1 MTDRALTQNASSGKQ
16 VRRAGQREKR
26 AARQRALDTV
36 AVMASPEG
44 RRFVWWLLRRAGV
57 TQSVLRDGEA
67 RALYWAGRQD
77 MGHELLEHVIT
88 TDPDAYLLMQRE
100 AIDATK
106 AEQATAPEEEAGMA
120 SEKSTDG
127 EDDEQ

>member
-1 MTDRALTQNASSGKQ
+1 MTERALTQNASSGKQ

-26 AARQRALDTV
+26 AARQRAIDTV
-36 AVMASPEG
+36 AVMATAEG
-44 RRFVWWLLRRAGV
+44 RRFVWWLLGRAGV
-57 TQSVLRDGEA
+57 TESVLRDGET

-77 MGHELLEHVIT
+77 MGHELQHHVIT
-88 TDPDAYLLMQRE
+88 TDPDTYLLMQRE

-120 SEKSTDG
+120 SEPSDT
-127 EDDEQ
+127 EESE